1 MTPGP
6 HTGLTLRGRVLIGD
20 RLRGDGTVSVYS
32 ATDADLPVTVT
43 LLDPEAAADPA
54 TTQAFLGRAR
64 SLADADTPG
73 LARVLDQGA
82 DDDLVYMVT
91 EHLPGRTIAQ
101 VLEGGERGLRYAPH
115 AALTIVTGVLT
126 ALDEAHDQGV
136 VHGGLGPRSVVLDGE
151 GRVMVTGLRMLGI
164 EGVTPRTD
172 VHAVGGLLQTLLTGS
187 LRFDGDTV
195 PNPSSLVPGLSP
207 DLDELVAN
215 ATETNPRHRPRDAGQ
230 YLAMVEQVVRS
241 LPGPD
246 GDTGPGTEPIPVV
259 EPATG
264 STAERPVPLWRRA
277 PFLAIAGVLVLVLFA
292 AGRALVPDDT
302 AELPDLVGYTTA
314 MAEVELEAL
323 ELGLD
328 HSYDETYS
336 DEAQPGEVA
345 ATDPTAGTE
354 LGKGETILLSV
365 SIGARY
371 VEVPDVVGGT
381 ESEARGLLRDA
392 GFGEVEVVREH
403 SGDHDP
409 GTVLSTTPE
418 AGEDG
423 DREEG
428 ITLHV
433 NEGVIVPTLID
444 MTRDEAFDALESL
457 ELTATVVEAAA
468 ETVSEGRVAAQ
479 NPEPGTVLP
488 EDGEVTLTVSTGPE
502 EVEETEEE
510 EIEDEEAGSDPEEE
524 SDEEEPEAPAEC
536 SAAAWDSGSTYD
548 TGDRVQ
554 YEGRVYE
561 ARRWT
566 LAIPPNVGGELSAW
580 VDQGPC

>member
-32 ATDADLPVTVT
+32 GTDADLPVTVT
-43 LLDPEAAADPA
+43 LLDPDAADPA
-54 TTQAFLGRAR
+54 NTQVFLGRAR
-64 SLADADTPG
+64 SLADAETPG
-73 LARVLDQGA
+73 LARVLDEGA

-91 EHLPGRTIAQ
+91 EHLPGQTIAQ

-115 AALTIVTGVLT
+115 AALTIVAGVLT

-136 VHGGLGPRSVVLDGE
+136 VHGGLGPRSVVVDGE
-151 GRVMVTGLRMLGI
+151 GRVTVTGFRMLGV
-164 EGVTPRTD
+164 EGITPRTD
-172 VHAVGGLLQTLLTGS
+172 VHAVGSLLHTLLTGS

-207 DLDELVAN
+207 ELDELVAD
-215 ATETNPRHRPRDAGQ
+215 ATEPNPRNRPRDAGQ
-230 YLAMVEQVVRS
+230 YLAMVEQVARS
-241 LPGPD
+241 LPGTD

-259 EPATG
+259 EAQTE
-264 STAERPVPLWRRA
+264 SAAKRPVPLWRRA
-277 PFLAIAGVLVLVLFA
+277 PFLALVGVLILVLA
-292 AGRALVPDDT
+292 AGWALVPDDT
-302 AELPDLVGYTTA
+302 AELPDLVGYTA
-314 MAEVELEAL
+314 EMAEVELEAL
-323 ELGLD
+323 ELGLG

-336 DEAQPGEVA
+336 DEARPGEVA
-345 ATDPTAGTE
+345 ATDPAAGTE
-354 LGKGETILLSV
+354 LGEGDTVLLSL

-381 ESEARGLLRDA
+381 ESEGRTLLRDA
-392 GFGEVEVVREH
+392 GFDEVEVVQEH
-403 SGDHDP
+403 SADHDP

-418 AGEDG
+418 VGEEG
-423 DREEG
+423 DREEE

-433 NEGVIVPTLID
+433 SEGVIVPVLTD
-444 MTRDEAFDALESL
+444 MTRDEASAALESL
-457 ELTATVVEAAA
+457 ELTTTVVESAG
-468 ETVSEGRVAAQ
+468 ETVPEGRVAAQ

-488 EDGEVTLTVSTGPE
+488 EDGEVTITVSTGPA
-502 EVEETEEE
+502 EVEEPEEE
-510 EIEDEEAGSDPEEE
+510 ETDSDPEE
-524 SDEEEPEAPAEC
+524 DTEEPETPAEC

-548 TGDRVQ
+548 TGDRVR

-566 LAIPPNVGGELSAW
+566 MAIPPNVGGELSAW
-580 VDQGPC
+580 TDQGPC

>member
-32 ATDADLPVTVT
+32 GTDADLPVTVT
-43 LLDPEAAADPA
+43 LLDPDAAADPA
-54 TTQAFLGRAR
+54 TMQGFLGRAR
-64 SLADADTPG
+64 SLSGVDTPG
-73 LARVLDQGA
+73 LARVLEQGV

-91 EHLPGRTIAQ
+91 EHLPGQTIAQ

-115 AALTIVTGVLT
+115 VALTIVTGVLT
-126 ALDEAHDQGV
+126 TLDEAHDQGI
-136 VHGGLGPRSVVLDGE
+136 VHGGLGPRSVVVDDE
-151 GRVMVTGLRMLGI
+151 GRVTVTGFRMLGI

-172 VHAVGGLLQTLLTGS
+172 VHAVGSLLHTLLTGS

-195 PNPSSLVPGLSP
+195 PNPSSLVPGLTP
-207 DLDELVAN
+207 DLDELVAD
-215 ATETNPRHRPRDAGQ
+215 ATEPNPRNRPRDAGQ
-230 YLAMVEQVVRS
+230 YLAMVEQVARS

-246 GDTGPGTEPIPVV
+246 GDTGSGTEPIPVV
-259 EPATG
+259 DARAEP
-264 STAERPVPLWRRA
+264 TAERPMPLWRRA
-277 PFLAIAGVLVLVLFA
+277 PFLAIVGVLILVLGA
-292 AGRALVPDDT
+292 AGWALAPDDT
-302 AELPDLVGYTTA
+302 TELPDLVGYTA
-314 MAEVELEAL
+314 EMAEVELEAL

-336 DEAQPGEVA
+336 DEARPGEVA
-345 ATDPTAGTE
+345 ATDPAAGTE
-354 LGKGETILLSV
+354 LGEGDTVLLSL